1 MALFD
6 RKARRLLVP
15 ALLAVTSLAG
25 LPQAAVAVPLRAT
38 GTDQSAVITLT
49 FSGTITA
56 VDATK
61 IVVYPAVTARTP
73 PFYPVL
79 STGATNGCTVEP
91 APGDTYAAS
100 ANPGVSATIGAGG
113 STVQVTLT
121 SAMSP
126 GAWAVRILPATAGP
140 PAVAGGVTPDDPGCL
155 PLVITP

>member
-15 ALLAVTSLAG
+15 ALLAATSLAG
-25 LPQAAVAVPLRAT
+25 LPQAAAAVPLRAT
-38 GTDQSAVITLT
+38 GVDQSDVITLT
-49 FSGTITA
+49 FSGAVTA

-91 APGDTYAAS
+91 DPGEPYAAS
-100 ANPGVSATIGAGG
+100 ANPGVSATFVSGS
-113 STVQVTLT
+113 STVDVTLT
-121 SAMSP
+121 ADMGT
-126 GAWAVRILPATAGP
+126 GAWAVRVLSG
-140 PAVAGGVTPDDPGCL
+140 AVSNNDPGCL